1 MPTNPYKRA
10 IAGLALTNASQHPVE
25 KILYVGLTI
34 LDAYDS
40 SPDTSD
46 PNFYRVS
53 LARLEPYIKG
63 AFYEEVR
70 GRLAYA
76 AQQLGV

>member
-1 MPTNPYKRA
+1 MPSNPYQRA

-25 KILYVGLTI
+25 KILFVGLSV
-34 LDAYDS
+34 LNAKDS

-46 PNFYRVS
+46 PNYYRVA
-53 LARLEPYIKG
+53 LAALDPFIKG

-76 AQQLGV
+76 AQQLGN